1 VDCNVRQRD
10 EAAVKKT
17 FKGGTHP
24 PEFKLTSGHI
34 AEHMPKQE
42 VVHIPVSQH
51 IGAPGNV
58 IVEKGDTVKA
68 GQPLTEPSG
77 FVSVPVHASIS
88 GTVKAIG
95 TYANP
100 VGRELP
106 TVTIESDGEET
117 PFADYEEISGW
128 QESSREE
135 IRERVRNAGLAG
147 MGGAAFPTHVK
158 LSPPKDKPIDTV
170 IINGAECEPYL
181 TSDHRL
187 MLERPDDIVRGA
199 MLIAQAVGAGHI
211 FIGIENN
218 KPDAYEAMKK
228 AAMEFTLIDVQM
240 LPVKYPQGAEKQLI
254 SALLNRE
261 VPPPPGL
268 PMDVGCIVQNV
279 GSTVAIYEAVRYG
292 KPLTERYVTITG
304 SGVKRPKNVIAK
316 IGTPFHRLI
325 EQAGGYTDDAS
336 KLLMGGPMMGL
347 AQWTDEVPV
356 VKGTSGIV
364 VFGRKDAR
372 IAAEQPCIG
381 CGRCVDVCPVFLLPT
396 NIARYSQLEMF
407 DEAAELGV
415 TECIECGSC
424 TFVCPA
430 KRNLVQHIRF
440 GKASVM
446 AARRKAGSKQ
456 SA

>member
-1 VDCNVRQRD
+1 M
-10 EAAVKKT
+10 KKT
-17 FKGGTHP
+17 FRGGTHP
-24 PEFKLTSGHI
+24 PEFKLTAGYI
-34 AEHMPKQE
+34 AERMPPQE

-51 IGAPGNV
+51 IGAPGKV
-58 IVEKGDTVKA
+58 IVEKGDMVKL
-68 GQPLTEPSG
+68 GQPLTEPGG
-77 FVSVPVHASIS
+77 FVSVPSHASVS
-88 GTVKAIG
+88 GTVKKIG
-95 TYANP
+95 SYVNP
-100 VGRELP
+100 VGREMD
-106 TVTIESDGEET
+106 TVTIESDGEDTLWEGIGEVERWNEAT
-117 PFADYEEISGW
+117 PE
-128 QESSREE
+128 QV
-135 IRERVRNAGLAG
+135 RERVRNAGLAG

-199 MLIAQAVGAGHI
+199 MLVAQTVGAGRI

-218 KPDAYEAMKK
+218 KPDAYEALKK
-228 AAMEFTLIDVQM
+228 AATEFTIITVEM

-254 SALLNRE
+254 SALTGRE

-268 PMDVGCIVQNV
+268 PMDVGCLVQNV
-279 GSTVAIYEAVRYG
+279 GSVVAIYEAVRYN
-292 KPLTERYVTITG
+292 KPLTERYVTVTG
-304 SGVKRPKNVIAK
+304 SGIKNPKNVIAR
-316 IGTPFHRLI
+316 IGTPFQKLV
-325 EQAGGYTDDAS
+325 EQAGGYVNNAS

-347 AQWTDEVPV
+347 SQWTDEVPV

-364 VFGRKDAR
+364 VLGKQDAKLGM
-372 IAAEQPCIG
+372 EQPCIG

-396 NIARYSQLEMF
+396 NIARLSQLEMF
-407 DEAAELGV
+407 DEAEQLGV

-440 GKASVM
+440 GKATIA
-446 AARRKAGSKQ
+446 AARRKESTKK